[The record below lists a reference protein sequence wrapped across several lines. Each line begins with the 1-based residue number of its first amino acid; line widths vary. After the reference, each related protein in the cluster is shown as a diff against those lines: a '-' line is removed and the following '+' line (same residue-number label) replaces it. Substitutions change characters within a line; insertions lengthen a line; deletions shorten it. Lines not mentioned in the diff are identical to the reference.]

1 MVVERSISD
10 CTERAEESLW
20 EIPNSRVDYAITRN
34 TGRVQSVRS
43 QRPVAQ
49 ITLDTHLILC

>member
-20 EIPNSRVDYAITRN
+20 EIPNSRVDYAIRRN
-34 TGRVQSVRS
+34 TVNPYLRWN
-43 QRPVAQ
+43 
-49 ITLDTHLILC
+49 

>member
-20 EIPNSRVDYAITRN
+20 EIPNSRMDYAITRN
-34 TGRVQSVRS
+34 TGRVESA
-43 QRPVAQ
+43 RPE
-49 ITLDTHLILC
+49 